1 LVGYS
6 KQKYDNDFVVQ
17 ERPSSSTGSDGL
29 FLFKKQVS
37 YIEVLRTGPG
47 IGYATNVMVRSS
59 KKYSAKTS
67 RQQKEIKNMTEAV
80 KAGDTISVNYTGKFE
95 DGEIFDTSEGR
106 EPLTFTV
113 GTGQLIKGF
122 DDAVVGMKKGDTKSI
137 TITPEDGYG
146 EHQEELVIDMP
157 RTNIPEDMELAIGLP
172 VNLVDQSGNP
182 IPAVVT
188 EILDD
193 VVKMD
198 VNHPLAGKTLVFNIA
213 IVATGLEPAPMGC
226 GDSCGGC
233 SSCG

>member
-1 LVGYS
+1 M
-6 KQKYDNDFVVQ
+6 
-17 ERPSSSTGSDGL
+17 
-29 FLFKKQVS
+29 
-37 YIEVLRTGPG
+37 
-47 IGYATNVMVRSS
+47 MVRSS
-59 KKYSAKTS
+59 IKYLAKTN

-122 DDAVVGMKKGDTKSI
+122 DDAVVGMKTGDMKSI

-146 EHQEELVIDMP
+146 EYQEELVIDMP

-182 IPAVVT
+182 IPAIVT

-193 VVKMD
+193 VIKMD
-198 VNHPLAGKTLVFNIA
+198 VNHPLAGKTLVFDIE
-213 IVATGLEPAPMGC
+213 IVQTGLTP
-226 GDSCGGC
+226 
-233 SSCG
+233 

>member
-1 LVGYS
+1 
-6 KQKYDNDFVVQ
+6 
-17 ERPSSSTGSDGL
+17 
-29 FLFKKQVS
+29 
-37 YIEVLRTGPG
+37 
-47 IGYATNVMVRSS
+47 MVRSS
-59 KKYSAKTS
+59 IKYLANTS
-67 RQQKEIKNMTEAV
+67 RHQKEIKNMTEAI

-122 DDAVVGMKKGDTKSI
+122 DDAVVGMTTGDTKNI

-146 EHQEELVIDMP
+146 EHREDLVIDMP

-172 VNLVDQSGNP
+172 VNLIDQAGNP

-188 EILDD
+188 EVLDD

-198 VNHPLAGKTLVFNIA
+198 VNHPLAGKTLVFDIA
-213 IVATGLEPAPMGC
+213 IVETGLEPAPMGC

-233 SSCG
+233 SGCS